1 MMTKAMRCFCQKD
14 LMLNLMKFFYQ
25 STSEAPCLAPN
36 GKPSNLNPMQWAQVR
51 TATFIKWF
59 GDWMYNPAMEMTPI
73 PLIDDPLMPI
83 DGDAKTLSKY
93 LREKYGSDKVEN
105 KQTGHEIGFYRD
117 GIEASVK
124 NRKLLARRLYAIL
137 PQLLREAAYAGY
149 KENTKLAKKPHV
161 LGYETYYAAVSID
174 GKVYSVR
181 IAVDRIKNDA
191 RGRGYYYHQ
200 VEDIALGDEVGSTR
214 VLSDSKSQ
222 VITPSSPN
230 GEITLDQPT
239 GKVNNDASKVVDEN
253 GEPLVV
259 YHVTDK
265 AFTTINMRTD
275 RTR

>member
-1 MMTKAMRCFCQKD
+1 
-14 LMLNLMKFFYQ
+14 
-25 STSEAPCLAPN
+25 
-36 GKPSNLNPMQWAQVR
+36 
-51 TATFIKWF
+51 
-59 GDWMYNPAMEMTPI
+59 
-73 PLIDDPLMPI
+73 
-83 DGDAKTLSKY
+83 
-93 LREKYGSDKVEN
+93 
-105 KQTGHEIGFYRD
+105 
-117 GIEASVK
+117 
-124 NRKLLARRLYAIL
+124 
-137 PQLLREAAYAGY
+137 
-149 KENTKLAKKPHV
+149 
-161 LGYETYYAAVSID
+161 
-174 GKVYSVR
+174 KVYSVR

-191 RGRGYYYHQ
+191 RGRGYDYYQ

-230 GEITLDQPT
+230 GEITLGQLT